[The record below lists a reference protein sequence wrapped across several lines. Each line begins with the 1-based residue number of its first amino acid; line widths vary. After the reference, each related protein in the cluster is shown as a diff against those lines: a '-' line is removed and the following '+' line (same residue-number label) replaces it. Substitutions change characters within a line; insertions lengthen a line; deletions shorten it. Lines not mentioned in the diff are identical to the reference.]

1 MLSAGQLRDYD
12 GGEYDRAA
20 RYLRGCHLLTEHE
33 RARDRGYDRLER
45 HYHGRERGIGADL
58 SDHLEGVGRAR
69 REHAAEQ
76 QRGQRL
82 AQRGDIRRVECEHE
96 RQTDDRYDRALRARQ
111 FQTVAPR
118 REVIAQHDV
127 HRNHKR
133 AHRHDYIAP

>member
-1 MLSAGQLRDYD
+1 MRLFRRRDLFFPAAGQLRDYD

-20 RYLRGCHLLTEHE
+20 RYLRGGHLLTEHE

-76 QRGQRL
+76 QRG
-82 AQRGDIRRVECEHE
+82 GG
-96 RQTDDRYDRALRARQ
+96 ARS
-111 FQTVAPR
+111 F
-118 REVIAQHDV
+118 D
-127 HRNHKR
+127 
-133 AHRHDYIAP
+133 